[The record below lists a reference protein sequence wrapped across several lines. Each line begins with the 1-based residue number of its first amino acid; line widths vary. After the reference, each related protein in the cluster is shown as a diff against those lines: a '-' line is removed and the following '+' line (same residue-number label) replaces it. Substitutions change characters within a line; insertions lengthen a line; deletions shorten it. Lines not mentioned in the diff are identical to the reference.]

1 MNEDV
6 LNIACKPIKDLTSED
21 IRALKVEYVRLYKR
35 PVPKRP
41 STTFLAGNVAWGLQ
55 AEAMG
60 KHPVKLR
67 EALFKKLK
75 RSKQTKNRLQAG
87 AQLIRQ
93 WHGDTYQVTVTE
105 DGYEY
110 NQKIYTSLTPI
121 AKLITG
127 THISGPRF
135 FGTTKASGKA

>member
-21 IRALKVEYVRLYKR
+21 IRALKSEYERLYHR
-35 PVPKRP
+35 SAPKRP

-67 EALFKKLK
+67 DALFKKLK
-75 RSKQTKNRLQAG
+75 RSKQKKNRLQVG

-93 WHGDTYQVTVTE
+93 WHGDTYRVTVTQG
-105 DGYEY
+105 GYEY
-110 NQKIYTSLTPI
+110 NQKTYHSLTPI

-135 FGTTKASGKA
+135 FGITKANGKA